1 MEQKLID
8 RNRVLRQAALAGA
21 LALAGAGFA
30 STAWAGM
37 MPHGYVKCYGIA
49 KAHQNGCMSIGGITR
64 GSATTN
70 GNPDA
75 WLAVPKGVCLK
86 IVGGSLTPGK

>member
-1 MEQKLID
+1 MEQHGSN
-8 RNRVLRQAALAGA
+8 RNKMVRHVAMAGV

-37 MPHGYVKCYGIA
+37 MPEGYVKCYGIA
-49 KAHQNGCMSIGGITR
+49 KAHQNQCMSIGGITR
-64 GSATTN
+64 GSAATN

-75 WLAVPKGVCLK
+75 WLAVPKGVCQK

>member
-1 MEQKLID
+1 MEQKMND

-30 STAWAGM
+30 GTAWAGL
-37 MPHGYVKCYGIA
+37 PPGYVKCYGIA
-49 KAHQNGCMSIGGITR
+49 KAHQNQCRSIGGITR

-75 WLAVPKGVCLK
+75 WLGMPKGVCTK